1 MFENTFP
8 QYIRLLKLVTRTVFE
23 FTKTAGKLT
32 ISLGFCTQRFLNLK
46 EDPFV
51 YTGAWSATLF
61 GDHDN
66 WPEKITKLDR

>member
-51 YTGAWSATLF
+51 YTGA
-61 GDHDN
+61 
-66 WPEKITKLDR
+66 